1 MSKNACIQ
9 CSIKECKHHCGTEDY
24 CTLNQIKVG
33 THENHPTKIECTDC
47 RILRI
52 QSIILPQR
60 EGSGQL

>member
-24 CTLNQIKVG
+24 CTLNQIKANVL
-33 THENHPTKIECTDC
+33 TANPSYSEHN
-47 RILRI
+47 
-52 QSIILPQR
+52 LPQR